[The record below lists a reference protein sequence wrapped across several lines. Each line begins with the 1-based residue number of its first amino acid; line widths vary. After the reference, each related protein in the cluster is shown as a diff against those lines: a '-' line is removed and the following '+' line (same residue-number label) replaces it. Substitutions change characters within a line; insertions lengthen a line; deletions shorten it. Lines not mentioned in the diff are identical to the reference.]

1 MGFSTADFCDK
12 YKDELQ
18 VLELPLNSYGGVDS
32 FSGEIVTIKLDRN
45 NHDLVKML
53 RDENGEG
60 KVAVVDVDGAF
71 FAVVGDNLMK
81 FAHQNSWSGIVING
95 YVRDTKITKTI
106 PVGLMAIGTCPK
118 KSFESNEAQRGI
130 ELNFGGV
137 CFKGGDYIY
146 VDEDGIIVSDKI
158 LK

>member
-1 MGFSTADFCDK
+1 MSFSTADFCDK

-18 VLELPLNSYGGVDS
+18 VLELPLNPYGGVDS
-32 FSGEIVTIKLDRN
+32 FSGEIVTIKLDKN
-45 NHDLVKML
+45 NHELIKLL

-81 FAHQNSWSGIVING
+81 FAHQNGWSGIVING

-118 KSFESNEAQRGI
+118 KSFESNEAKRNI
-130 ELNFGGV
+130 ELNFGEISFRSGE
-137 CFKGGDYIY
+137 YIY

-158 LK
+158 LQ